1 MYSIV
6 SDLSARTQKAL
17 QFILQERARLDLH
30 CAVST
35 RENNSKSYI
44 YIYMQ
49 NINKNNRL
57 EFVYLL
63 YILLYVSISAAERNA
78 HHSSQLC

>member
-1 MYSIV
+1 MCRLNLNLMPPIVDYSEKKKFISFAKKKKTKMYAIV

-44 YIYMQ
+44 YAKHEQ
-49 NINKNNRL
+49 K
-57 EFVYLL
+57 
-63 YILLYVSISAAERNA
+63 
-78 HHSSQLC
+78 